1 MRARSRGRRAHR
13 SVWSVRTR
21 AVLSLGLAFAAA
33 TTGTLAYWTDEVTV
47 DGTTLTTGTINL
59 QVNGQESITGY
70 AGLSISNMVP
80 GNSTAVVVTVKNAGS
95 APLKYTI
102 ASTYTD
108 SPPTSVGAN
117 LAALVTTATAVTGS
131 SPTAT
136 CGGAQIQTGTSF
148 NGTLV
153 STPRLLAAGAT
164 EQLCLQ
170 ATLSASAPS
179 SLQGGS
185 TVLNL
190 TFTGTSF

>member
-1 MRARSRGRRAHR
+1 MRALGRRQRVVRSLRGVRSRAL
-13 SVWSVRTR
+13 
-21 AVLSLGLAFAAA
+21 LSLGLAFAAA
-33 TTGTLAYWTDEVTV
+33 TTGTLAYWTDDVTV
-47 DGTTLTTGTINL
+47 SGSTLSTGTINL
-59 QVNGQESITGY
+59 QVNGQESIVGY
-70 AGLSISNMVP
+70 AGLNIANMVP
-80 GNSTAVVVTVKNAGS
+80 GNSTAAVLTVKNAGT

-117 LAALVTTATAVTGS
+117 LTATVTTAIVVTGS

-136 CGGAQIQTGTSF
+136 CGGTQIQTGTSF

-153 STPRLLAAGAT
+153 STPRLLAAGAS

-170 ATLSASAPS
+170 ATFSASAPS

-185 TVLNL
+185 TTLNL

>member
-1 MRARSRGRRAHR
+1 
-13 SVWSVRTR
+13 VWSVRTR

-80 GNSTAVVVTVKNAGS
+80 GNSTAAVVTVKNAGS

-170 ATLSASAPS
+170 ATLSAAAPS

>member
-80 GNSTAVVVTVKNAGS
+80 GNSTAAVVTVKNAGS